1 MRWLIKIRKILPN
14 EILNYVWFLFKFG
27 DLRHFID
34 KKSFK
39 SEQMSTN
46 DYRNDNLCKLEWSI
60 DLFEGLSHM
69 HSKNVMH
76 RDINPK

>member
-1 MRWLIKIRKILPN
+1 M
-14 EILNYVWFLFKFG
+14 
-27 DLRHFID
+27 RHFID

-60 DLFEGLSHM
+60 DLFEGLSYM